1 MLLAAVCESDKKFLD
16 HKEYRKM
23 PKLRELQPSVDG
35 LTGAFGS
42 LQPVKM
48 GMMEA

>member
-1 MLLAAVCESDKKFLD
+1 MRVIKSSWIKK
-16 HKEYRKM
+16 YREM
-23 PKLRELQPSVDG
+23 PKLRELQLSVDR
-35 LTGAFGS
+35 LTGTFGS